1 MQMTL
6 LLIGTTFLE
15 SSLAVCFTAV
25 LPSPGCTLKFHD
37 KLYKISLGVGPGS
50 EYFVVVVCSEYFQS
64 KDNEYFI
71 E

>member
-1 MQMTL
+1 M
-6 LLIGTTFLE
+6 
-15 SSLAVCFTAV
+15 